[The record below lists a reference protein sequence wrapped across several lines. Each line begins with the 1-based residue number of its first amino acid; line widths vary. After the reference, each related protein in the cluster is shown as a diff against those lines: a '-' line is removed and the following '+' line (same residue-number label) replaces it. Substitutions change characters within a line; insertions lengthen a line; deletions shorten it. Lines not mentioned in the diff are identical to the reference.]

1 MPAALT
7 YPGVYVEELP
17 SGVHTITG
25 VATSI
30 TTFIGWAPQGP
41 VDQAVLVESWSEF
54 ASQFGNL
61 YSGVYLGYA
70 VNAFFANGGSQAYVI
85 RLVDPTAA
93 AASLDD
99 AIGRP
104 RSMRPTPEP
113 GEQPRGAGRAA
124 DGQHDELHSQCHR
137 RAFRECPGKLGEPV
151 PDPVRPAVRGNG
163 DRHGLAIRDVRR
175 RDEPSGPGQSPR
187 RRSPVRRF
195 PRWADWR
202 SQPNPAGRFRRPP
215 PIWYTVTAIYAEGES
230 EPTTPD
236 DSGTTTAW
244 PQRSWPSR

>member
-99 AIGRP
+99 AIGSATLYASNPGTWGTASRC
-104 RSMRPTPEP
+104 RSCRRRAARRTSLSMSSTCVP
-113 GEQPRGAGRAA
+113 GMSWKAGRT
-124 DGQHDELHSQCHR
+124 
-137 RAFRECPGKLGEPV
+137 CP
-151 PDPVRPAVRGNG
+151 
-163 DRHGLAIRDVRR
+163 
-175 RDEPSGPGQSPR
+175 
-187 RRSPVRRF
+187 
-195 PRWADWR
+195 
-202 SQPNPAGRFRRPP
+202 
-215 PIWYTVTAIYAEGES
+215 
-230 EPTTPD
+230 
-236 DSGTTTAW
+236 
-244 PQRSWPSR
+244 